1 MGEGA
6 DCVGVDVDFEVE
18 GLGGCR
24 DCGWGGG
31 HDGWGSKLETVLV
44 E

>member
-6 DCVGVDVDFEVE
+6 DCIGVDVDFEVE
-18 GLGGCR
+18 VLVSRR
-24 DCGWGGG
+24 DCGWEGG
-31 HDGWGSKLETVLV
+31 HGGWGSKLETVLV